1 MWIMKN
7 GQISSLFQIIVCS
20 LFYGKRLSLVS
31 YAPVSNKVVGKSVKV
46 HAVNPKGNESSF

>member
-20 LFYGKRLSLVS
+20 LFYDKRLSLVS
-31 YAPVSNKVVGKSVKV
+31 YAPVSNKVVGKKRKSARNK
-46 HAVNPKGNESSF
+46 PER